1 MLTYEI
7 FLKQMELFC
16 YSRWHVLSLL
26 PKPSATFVSQLLFHK
41 KAPKIACNFLG
52 HNLKVTHRCYFLLVI
67 FLPFE

>member
-1 MLTYEI
+1 
-7 FLKQMELFC
+7 MELFC

-26 PKPSATFVSQLLFHK
+26 PKPSATFVSQLLSHK